1 MGSRSLIDRPDR
13 GSGSRSSRHE
23 EVEAVMK
30 SPSQARVGRLDRVEL
45 PEFGSL
51 ATRPDLLPE
60 LYRDRLAR
68 LRERAEA
75 AGYERVVVYA
85 DREHS
90 ANLAWL
96 TGFDPRFEE
105 AVAIVGPTDEPALL
119 VGNEDWGTA
128 GAAPLAMRR
137 HLFQD
142 LSLPSQPR
150 DRSRPL
156 DEILAE
162 EGIRRGSRVG
172 VVGWKPFGDPS
183 WLDVPS
189 YLADAI
195 RSRAGATGR
204 VENAVGLFIDA
215 SDGLR
220 VGNEVDQLAAFE
232 AAACRTSGGVRRL
245 VHELRPGMTEREAVA
260 LLGWDGSPLSCHLML
275 TAGPRARFGL
285 LSPDDRPIE
294 HGDPFTTAFGIWG
307 ALNCR
312 AGWVVEGA
320 GALPGEIGDY
330 VDRLVGPYFGA
341 IAEWYAALRVGQT
354 GGVMHEI
361 IARRLS
367 DPFFG
372 IFLNPGHQISLD
384 EWVNSPIGP
393 GSTTE
398 LRSGMYLQVDVIPAT
413 GSNYFTTNI
422 EDGVA
427 LGDDT
432 LRAELAADHPEMW
445 ARIQAR
451 RRFMADQLGIELHPD
466 VLPFSNLAAW
476 LPPFLLDPSRAMTV
490 A

>member
-1 MGSRSLIDRPDR
+1 MTKFGAVARS
-13 GSGSRSSRHE
+13 
-23 EVEAVMK
+23 
-30 SPSQARVGRLDRVEL
+30 GRLAPVAL
-45 PEFGSL
+45 PDFGRP
-51 ATRPDLLPE
+51 ATRPELPPE
-60 LYRDRLAR
+60 TYPDRLAR
-68 LRERAEA
+68 LRERADA
-75 AGYERVVVYA
+75 AGYERLVIYA

-105 AVAIVGPTDEPALL
+105 AIAIVGPTGDPAILA
-119 VGNEDWGTA
+119 GNEDWGTA
-128 GAAPLAMRR
+128 GAAPLPMRR

-156 DEILAE
+156 GEILAD
-162 EGIRRGSRVG
+162 EGIQPGARVG
-172 VVGWKPFGDPS
+172 VIGWKGFADS
-183 WLDVPS
+183 RHLDVPS

-195 RSRAGATGR
+195 RSQVGASGT
-204 VENAVGLFIDA
+204 VDNAVGLLIDA
-215 SDGLR
+215 ADGLR
-220 VGNEVDQLAAFE
+220 VVNELDQLAAFE
-232 AAACRTSGGVRRL
+232 AAACRTSDGVRNL
-245 VHELRPGMTEREAVA
+245 IHGVRPGMTEREAVA

-294 HGDPFTTAFGIWG
+294 RGDPFTTAFGIWG

-312 AGWVVEGA
+312 AGWVADSERD
-320 GALPGEIGDY
+320 LPADVRDY

-341 IAEWYAALRVGQT
+341 IAEWYAELRVGQT
-354 GGVMHEI
+354 GGALHEI
-361 IARRLS
+361 IARRLG

-384 EWVNSPIGP
+384 EWVNSPIAA

-398 LRSGMYLQVDVIPAT
+398 VRSGMYLQVDVIPAT
-413 GSNYFTTNI
+413 GTAYFTSNI

-427 LGDDT
+427 LADESLRTDT
-432 LRAELAADHPEMW
+432 AARYPEMW
-445 ARIQAR
+445 SRIQAR
-451 RRFMADQLGIELHPD
+451 RRFMAEQLGIELHPD

-476 LPPFLLDPSRAMTV
+476 LPPFLLDRSRAMTV